1 MGFIPKSEQKK
12 PKMALKTLP
21 NLTLFLLGKKDQ
33 YKTEQLHV
41 NKSRLLDDIKKWF
54 YTYDFLYQSEY
65 LTQEEKNKLFPA
77 NLVTGFIDNFT
88 SYDYRNTI
96 SEEQVKLKI
105 SLDAIRNSLSYLQ
118 SRYKSLD
125 LIKKQSLEFREL
137 INTIEGLERLN
148 IAERNAMEFYKLRSL
163 RTLPPDIKPDKI
175 QYKVM
180 CKICWNHYQ
189 AETEIQAISHI
200 PHTKGC
206 LYDKNQIKRCFEII
220 PPKNPIKNK

>member
-21 NLTLFLLGKKDQ
+21 NLTLFLLGKKDL

-77 NLVTGFIDNFT
+77 NLVTGFIQNFT
-88 SYDYRNTI
+88 DHNYQNTI
-96 SEEQVKLKI
+96 AEEKIKLKI
-105 SLDAIRNSLSYLQ
+105 SLDAIRNSLSYLE
-118 SRYKSLD
+118 SRYKNMK
-125 LIKKQSLEFREL
+125 LIKKQSIEFSEL
-137 INTIEGLERLN
+137 LNTIEELERVKVD
-148 IAERNAMEFYKLRSL
+148 ERDAIEFYKFRSL
-163 RTLPPDIKPDKI
+163 RTLPPDIKPDETH
-175 QYKVM
+175 YKAM

-189 AETEIQAISHI
+189 AETEKQAISHI

-206 LYDKNQIKRCFEII
+206 LYDKNQIKRCFEIF
-220 PPKNPIKNK
+220 PPKNPKKKQ